1 MTDKLP
7 YEYYKVEKFESIKEM
22 LEMAIKAAGDQT
34 AFKFRKDGKIAEI
47 SYRDFYA
54 DTMALGTALTD
65 LGFGDRHIAMLG
77 ENSYSW
83 IVVYLTVLKSSG
95 VYVPIDKELPFCD
108 IQNIVNDSDS
118 EVVFYT
124 KRYESDLM
132 ENAAKMPQVKYFVG
146 IDREED
152 LGNFLSF
159 EALKAKG
166 AKLYADG
173 DERYASMTSD
183 PNALKM
189 LVYTSGTTG
198 MQKGVMLS
206 EHNLVSSVYYGL
218 QVSTVY
224 RRSLSVLPYN
234 HTYEAVSGLLVS
246 LHKHATICI
255 NESLK
260 MVLKNLQEYKPDYVY
275 LVPAFVEVFYKKIL
289 TNARQNGKE
298 QTLFKM
304 IRISNKLRRA
314 GIDLRK
320 TLFASVHK
328 AFGGNL
334 RKIVCGGS
342 PLRPELGE
350 FFDGIGIS
358 LINGYGITE
367 CSPLV
372 SANHDAFNDWHTVGI
387 PLPCCQIK
395 FENVT
400 PDGDGEICV
409 KGDVVML
416 GYYKQPKLTAE
427 CLRDGWFYTGD
438 YGRMNEH
445 GQLYITGRKK
455 NLIVLTNG
463 KNVFPEEIENYIAAI
478 PYVAEA
484 VVYALKNEHG
494 MEDSLCAEV
503 FLSEEKIAELGIEN
517 PVERI
522 RADIAKATEPLP
534 HYKHIAKVKVRDAE
548 FEKTTT
554 NKIKRN
560 KIVKDER
567 L

>member
-1 MTDKLP
+1 MNKLP
-7 YEYYKVEKFESIKEM
+7 YKLYDVEKFGTIKEM
-22 LEMAIKAAGDQT
+22 MELAVKEAGDT
-34 AFKFRKDGKIAEI
+34 VAFKFRRDGQIQDVT
-47 SYRDFYA
+47 YRQFYA
-54 DTMALGTALTD
+54 DTMALGTALAS
-65 LGFGDRHIAMLG
+65 LGMGDRHIAMVG
-77 ENSYSW
+77 ENSYNW
-83 IVVYLTVLKSSG
+83 IMVYLTVLKSSG
-95 VYVPIDKELPFCD
+95 VYVPIDKELPFAD
-108 IQNIVNDSDS
+108 IMNIVIDGDC

-124 KRYESDLM
+124 KRYEDDFM
-132 ENAAKMPQVKYFVG
+132 QHAAEMPKVRFFIG

-152 LGNFLSF
+152 FGNFLSF
-159 EALKAKG
+159 EILLAKG
-166 AKLYADG
+166 RELYADG
-173 DERYASMTSD
+173 DEAYASMTSD

-224 RRSLSVLPYN
+224 TRSLSVLPYN

-246 LHKHATICI
+246 IHKHVTICI
-255 NESLK
+255 NDSLK
-260 MVLKNLQEYKPDYVY
+260 FVLKNLQEYKPDFIY
-275 LVPAFVEVFYKKIL
+275 LVPAFVEVFYKKIMA
-289 TNARQNGKE
+289 NARQSGKE
-298 QTLFKM
+298 QTLKKM
-304 IRISNKLRRA
+304 IAMSNKLRRV

-372 SANHDAFNDWHTVGI
+372 SANHDMFNDPTTVGI
-387 PLPCCQIK
+387 PLPCCRIK
-395 FENVT
+395 FDNIT

-416 GYYKQPKLTAE
+416 GYYKQPELTAE
-427 CLRDGWFYTGD
+427 VLRDGWFYTGD
-438 YGRMNEH
+438 YGRMNDK
-445 GQLYITGRKK
+445 GQLMITGRKK

-478 PYVAEA
+478 PYVAEV
-484 VVYALKNEHG
+484 VVYALRNEHG
-494 MEDSLCAEV
+494 LEDSLCAEI
-503 FLSEEKIAELGIEN
+503 FLSEEKIKELGIED
-517 PVERI
+517 PAAAIKEDVA
-522 RADIAKATEPLP
+522 RAVEPLP
-534 HYKHIAKVKVRDAE
+534 HYKRIAKIKLRDTE

-554 NKIKRN
+554 NKIRRN
-560 KIVKDER
+560 KIVKD
-567 L
+567 

>member
-1 MTDKLP
+1 MNKLP
-7 YEYYKVEKFESIKEM
+7 YKLYDVEKFGTIKEM
-22 LEMAIKAAGDQT
+22 MELAVKEAGDT
-34 AFKFRKDGKIAEI
+34 VAFKFRQDGQIQDVT
-47 SYRDFYA
+47 YRQFYA
-54 DTMALGTALTD
+54 DTMALGTALAS
-65 LGFGDRHIAMLG
+65 LGMGDRHIAMVG
-77 ENSYSW
+77 ENSYNW
-83 IVVYLTVLKSSG
+83 IMVYLTVLKSSG
-95 VYVPIDKELPFCD
+95 VYVPIDKELPFAD
-108 IQNIVNDSDS
+108 IMNIVIDGDC

-124 KRYESDLM
+124 KRYEDDFM
-132 ENAAKMPQVKYFVG
+132 QHAAEMPKVRFFIG

-152 LGNFLSF
+152 FGNFLSF
-159 EALKAKG
+159 EILLAKG
-166 AKLYADG
+166 RELYADG
-173 DERYASMTSD
+173 DETYASMTSD

-224 RRSLSVLPYN
+224 TRSLSVLPYN

-246 LHKHATICI
+246 IHKHVTICI
-255 NESLK
+255 NDSLK
-260 MVLKNLQEYKPDYVY
+260 FVLKNLQEYKPDFIY
-275 LVPAFVEVFYKKIL
+275 LVPAFVEVFYKKIMA
-289 TNARQNGKE
+289 NARQSGKE
-298 QTLFKM
+298 QTLKKM
-304 IRISNKLRRA
+304 IAMSNKLRRV

-372 SANHDAFNDWHTVGI
+372 SANHDMFNDPTTVGI
-387 PLPCCQIK
+387 PLPCCRIK
-395 FENVT
+395 FDNIT

-416 GYYKQPKLTAE
+416 GYYKQPELTAE
-427 CLRDGWFYTGD
+427 VLRDGWFYTGD
-438 YGRMNEH
+438 YGRMNDK
-445 GQLYITGRKK
+445 GQLMITGRKK

-478 PYVAEA
+478 PYVAEV
-484 VVYALKNEHG
+484 VVYALRNEHG
-494 MEDSLCAEV
+494 LEDSLCAEI
-503 FLSEEKIAELGIEN
+503 FLSEEKIKELGIED
-517 PVERI
+517 PAAAIKEDVA
-522 RADIAKATEPLP
+522 RAVEPLP
-534 HYKHIAKVKVRDAE
+534 HYKRIAKIKLRDTE

-554 NKIKRN
+554 NKIRRN
-560 KIVKDER
+560 KIVKD
-567 L
+567 

>member
-1 MTDKLP
+1 MNKLP
-7 YEYYKVEKFESIKEM
+7 YKLYDVEKFGTIKEM
-22 LEMAIKAAGDQT
+22 MELAVKEAGDT
-34 AFKFRKDGKIAEI
+34 VAFKFRRDGQIQDVT
-47 SYRDFYA
+47 YRQFYA
-54 DTMALGTALTD
+54 DTMALGTALAS
-65 LGFGDRHIAMLG
+65 LGMGDRHIAMVG
-77 ENSYSW
+77 ENSYNW
-83 IVVYLTVLKSSG
+83 IMVYLTVLKSSG
-95 VYVPIDKELPFCD
+95 VYVPIDKELPFAD
-108 IQNIVNDSDS
+108 IMNIVIDGDC

-124 KRYESDLM
+124 KRYEDDFM
-132 ENAAKMPQVKYFVG
+132 QHAAEMPKVRFFIG

-152 LGNFLSF
+152 FGNFLSF
-159 EALKAKG
+159 EILLAKG
-166 AKLYADG
+166 RELYADG
-173 DERYASMTSD
+173 DETYASMTSD

-224 RRSLSVLPYN
+224 TRSLSVLPYN

-246 LHKHATICI
+246 IHKHVTICI
-255 NESLK
+255 NDSLK
-260 MVLKNLQEYKPDYVY
+260 FVLKNLQEYKPDFIY
-275 LVPAFVEVFYKKIL
+275 LVPAFVEVFYKKIMA
-289 TNARQNGKE
+289 NARQSGKE
-298 QTLFKM
+298 QTLKKM
-304 IRISNKLRRA
+304 IAMSNKLRRV

-372 SANHDAFNDWHTVGI
+372 SANHDMFNDPTTVGI
-387 PLPCCQIK
+387 PLPCCRIK
-395 FENVT
+395 FDNIT

-416 GYYKQPKLTAE
+416 GYYKQPELTAE
-427 CLRDGWFYTGD
+427 VLRDGWFYTGD
-438 YGRMNEH
+438 YGKMNDK
-445 GQLYITGRKK
+445 GQLMITGRKK

-478 PYVAEA
+478 PYVAEV
-484 VVYALKNEHG
+484 VVYALRNEHG
-494 MEDSLCAEV
+494 LEDSLCAEI
-503 FLSEEKIAELGIEN
+503 FLSEEKIKELGIED
-517 PVERI
+517 PAAAIKEDVA
-522 RADIAKATEPLP
+522 RAVEPLP
-534 HYKHIAKVKVRDAE
+534 HYKRIAKIKLRDTE

-554 NKIKRN
+554 NKIRRN
-560 KIVKDER
+560 KIVKD
-567 L
+567 

>member
-1 MTDKLP
+1 MPKLP
-7 YEYYKVEKFESIKEM
+7 YKLYEVEKFSTIKEM
-22 LEMAIKAAGDQT
+22 MELAVKEAGDKV
-34 AFKFRKDGKIAEI
+34 AFKFRRDGQII
-47 SYRDFYA
+47 DVTYRQFYA
-54 DTMALGTALTD
+54 DTMALGTALAS
-65 LGFGDRHIAMLG
+65 LGVGDRHIAMVC
-77 ENSYSW
+77 ENSYNW
-83 IVVYLTVLKSSG
+83 ITVYLTVLKSSG
-95 VYVPIDKELPFCD
+95 VYVPIDKELPFSD
-108 IQNIVNDSDS
+108 IMNIVNDGDC

-124 KRYESDLM
+124 KRYEDDFM
-132 ENAAKMPQVKYFVG
+132 QHAAEMPKVRYFIG

-152 LGNFLSF
+152 FGNFLSF
-159 EALKAKG
+159 EILMAKG
-166 AKLYADG
+166 RELYADG
-173 DERYASMTSD
+173 DETYASMTSD

-224 RRSLSVLPYN
+224 TRSLSVLPYN

-246 LHKHATICI
+246 IHKHVTICI
-255 NESLK
+255 NDSLK
-260 MVLKNLQEYKPDYVY
+260 FVLKNLQEYKPDFIY
-275 LVPAFVEVFYKKIL
+275 LVPAFVEVFYKKIMA
-289 TNARQNGKE
+289 NARQNGKE
-298 QTLFKM
+298 ATLKKM
-304 IRISNKLRRA
+304 IAMSNKLRRV
-314 GIDLRK
+314 GIDMRK

-372 SANHDAFNDWHTVGI
+372 SANHDMFNDPTTVGI
-387 PLPCCQIK
+387 PLPCCEIK
-395 FENVT
+395 FDNIT

-416 GYYKQPKLTAE
+416 GYYKQPELTAE
-427 CLRDGWFYTGD
+427 VLRDGWFYTGD
-438 YGRMNEH
+438 YGRMNDK
-445 GQLYITGRKK
+445 GQLMITGRKK

-478 PYVAEA
+478 PYVAEV
-484 VVYALKNEHG
+484 VVYGLHNEHG
-494 MEDSLCAEV
+494 LEDSLCAEI
-503 FLSEEKIAELGIEN
+503 FLSAEKIKELGIED
-517 PVERI
+517 PAAAIKEDVARGRAAPALQAHRQDQAARHRI
-522 RADIAKATEPLP
+522 
-534 HYKHIAKVKVRDAE
+534 
-548 FEKTTT
+548 
-554 NKIKRN
+554 
-560 KIVKDER
+560 
-567 L
+567 

>member
-1 MTDKLP
+1 MNKLP
-7 YEYYKVEKFESIKEM
+7 YKLYDVEKFGTIKEM
-22 LEMAIKAAGDQT
+22 MELAVKEAGDT
-34 AFKFRKDGKIAEI
+34 VAFKFRRDGQIQDVT
-47 SYRDFYA
+47 YRQFYA
-54 DTMALGTALTD
+54 DTMALGTALAS
-65 LGFGDRHIAMLG
+65 LGMGDRHIAMVG
-77 ENSYSW
+77 ENSYNW
-83 IVVYLTVLKSSG
+83 IMVYLTVLKSSG
-95 VYVPIDKELPFCD
+95 VYVPIDKELPFAD
-108 IQNIVNDSDS
+108 IMNIVIDGDC

-124 KRYESDLM
+124 KRYEDDFM
-132 ENAAKMPQVKYFVG
+132 QHAAEMPKVRFFIG

-152 LGNFLSF
+152 FGNFLSF
-159 EALKAKG
+159 EILLAKG
-166 AKLYADG
+166 RELYADG
-173 DERYASMTSD
+173 DETYASMTSD

-224 RRSLSVLPYN
+224 TRSLSVLPYN

-246 LHKHATICI
+246 IHKHVTICI
-255 NESLK
+255 NDSLK
-260 MVLKNLQEYKPDYVY
+260 FVLKNLQEYKPDFIY
-275 LVPAFVEVFYKKIL
+275 LVPAFVEVFYKKIMA
-289 TNARQNGKE
+289 NARQSGKE
-298 QTLFKM
+298 QTLKKM
-304 IRISNKLRRA
+304 IVMSNKLRRV

-372 SANHDAFNDWHTVGI
+372 SANHDMFNDPTTVGI
-387 PLPCCQIK
+387 PLPCCRIK
-395 FENVT
+395 FDNIT

-416 GYYKQPKLTAE
+416 GYYKQPELTAE
-427 CLRDGWFYTGD
+427 VLRDGWFYTGD
-438 YGRMNEH
+438 YGRMNDK
-445 GQLYITGRKK
+445 GQLMITGRKK

-478 PYVAEA
+478 PYVAEV
-484 VVYALKNEHG
+484 VVYALRNEHG
-494 MEDSLCAEV
+494 LEDSLCAEI
-503 FLSEEKIAELGIEN
+503 FLSEEKIKELGIED
-517 PVERI
+517 PAAAIKEDVA
-522 RADIAKATEPLP
+522 RAVEPLP
-534 HYKHIAKVKVRDAE
+534 HYKRIAKIKLRDTE

-554 NKIKRN
+554 NKIRRN
-560 KIVKDER
+560 KIVKD
-567 L
+567 

>member
-1 MTDKLP
+1 MSPCTNT
-7 YEYYKVEKFESIKEM
+7 
-22 LEMAIKAAGDQT
+22 Q
-34 AFKFRKDGKIAEI
+34 
-47 SYRDFYA
+47 
-54 DTMALGTALTD
+54 
-65 LGFGDRHIAMLG
+65 
-77 ENSYSW
+77 
-83 IVVYLTVLKSSG
+83 
-95 VYVPIDKELPFCD
+95 
-108 IQNIVNDSDS
+108 
-118 EVVFYT
+118 
-124 KRYESDLM
+124 
-132 ENAAKMPQVKYFVG
+132 
-146 IDREED
+146 
-152 LGNFLSF
+152 
-159 EALKAKG
+159 
-166 AKLYADG
+166 
-173 DERYASMTSD
+173 
-183 PNALKM
+183 
-189 LVYTSGTTG
+189 
-198 MQKGVMLS
+198 
-206 EHNLVSSVYYGL
+206 
-218 QVSTVY
+218 
-224 RRSLSVLPYN
+224 
-234 HTYEAVSGLLVS
+234 
-246 LHKHATICI
+246 TICI

-478 PYVAEA
+478 PTSP
-484 VVYALKNEHG
+484 K
-494 MEDSLCAEV
+494 
-503 FLSEEKIAELGIEN
+503 LSST
-517 PVERI
+517 R
-522 RADIAKATEPLP
+522 
-534 HYKHIAKVKVRDAE
+534 
-548 FEKTTT
+548 
-554 NKIKRN
+554 
-560 KIVKDER
+560 
-567 L
+567 

>member
-1 MTDKLP
+1 MNKLP
-7 YEYYKVEKFESIKEM
+7 YKLYDVEKFGTIKEM
-22 LEMAIKAAGDQT
+22 MELAVKEAGDT
-34 AFKFRKDGKIAEI
+34 VAFKFRRDGQIQDVT
-47 SYRDFYA
+47 YRQFYA
-54 DTMALGTALTD
+54 DTMALGTALAS
-65 LGFGDRHIAMLG
+65 LGMGDRHIAMVG
-77 ENSYSW
+77 ENSYNW
-83 IVVYLTVLKSSG
+83 IMVYLTVLKSSG
-95 VYVPIDKELPFCD
+95 VYVPIDKELPFAD
-108 IQNIVNDSDS
+108 IMNIVNDGDC

-124 KRYESDLM
+124 KRYEDDFM
-132 ENAAKMPQVKYFVG
+132 QHAAEMPKVRFFIG

-152 LGNFLSF
+152 FGNFLSF
-159 EALKAKG
+159 EILLAKG
-166 AKLYADG
+166 RELYADG
-173 DERYASMTSD
+173 DETYASMTSD

-224 RRSLSVLPYN
+224 TRSLSVLPYN

-246 LHKHATICI
+246 IHKHVTICI
-255 NESLK
+255 NDSLK
-260 MVLKNLQEYKPDYVY
+260 FVLKNLQEYKPDFIY
-275 LVPAFVEVFYKKIL
+275 LVPAFVEVFYKKIMA
-289 TNARQNGKE
+289 NARQSGKE
-298 QTLFKM
+298 QTLKKM
-304 IRISNKLRRA
+304 IAMSNKLRRV

-372 SANHDAFNDWHTVGI
+372 SANHDMFNDPTTVGI
-387 PLPCCQIK
+387 PLPCCRIK
-395 FENVT
+395 FDNIT

-416 GYYKQPKLTAE
+416 GYYKQPELTAE
-427 CLRDGWFYTGD
+427 VLRDGWFYTGD
-438 YGRMNEH
+438 YGKMNDK
-445 GQLYITGRKK
+445 GQLMITGRKK

-478 PYVAEA
+478 PYVAEV
-484 VVYALKNEHG
+484 VVYALRNEHG
-494 MEDSLCAEV
+494 LEDSLCAEI
-503 FLSEEKIAELGIEN
+503 FLSEEKIKELGIED
-517 PVERI
+517 PAAAIKEDVA
-522 RADIAKATEPLP
+522 RAVEPLP
-534 HYKHIAKVKVRDAE
+534 HYKRIAKIKLRDTE

-554 NKIKRN
+554 NKIRRN
-560 KIVKDER
+560 KIVKD
-567 L
+567 

>member
-1 MTDKLP
+1 MNKLP
-7 YEYYKVEKFESIKEM
+7 YKLYDVEKFGTIKEM
-22 LEMAIKAAGDQT
+22 MELAVKEAGDT
-34 AFKFRKDGKIAEI
+34 VAFKFRRDGQIQDVT
-47 SYRDFYA
+47 YRQFYA
-54 DTMALGTALTD
+54 DTMALGTALAS
-65 LGFGDRHIAMLG
+65 LGMGDRHIAMVG
-77 ENSYSW
+77 ENSYNW
-83 IVVYLTVLKSSG
+83 IMVYLTVLKSSG
-95 VYVPIDKELPFCD
+95 VYVPIDKELPFAD
-108 IQNIVNDSDS
+108 IMNIVIDGDC

-124 KRYESDLM
+124 KRYEDDFM
-132 ENAAKMPQVKYFVG
+132 QHAAEMPKVRFFIG

-152 LGNFLSF
+152 FGNFLSF
-159 EALKAKG
+159 EILLAKG
-166 AKLYADG
+166 RELYADG
-173 DERYASMTSD
+173 DETYASMTSD

-224 RRSLSVLPYN
+224 TRSLSVLPYN

-246 LHKHATICI
+246 IHKHVTICI
-255 NESLK
+255 NDSLK
-260 MVLKNLQEYKPDYVY
+260 FVLKNLQEYKPDFIY
-275 LVPAFVEVFYKKIL
+275 LVPAFVEVFYKKIMA
-289 TNARQNGKE
+289 NARQSGKE
-298 QTLFKM
+298 QTLKKM
-304 IRISNKLRRA
+304 IAMSNKLRRV

-372 SANHDAFNDWHTVGI
+372 SANHDMFNDPTTVGI
-387 PLPCCQIK
+387 PLPCCEIK
-395 FENVT
+395 FDNIT

-416 GYYKQPKLTAE
+416 GYYKQPELTAE
-427 CLRDGWFYTGD
+427 VLRDGWFYTGD
-438 YGRMNEH
+438 YGRMNDK
-445 GQLYITGRKK
+445 GQLMITGRKK

-478 PYVAEA
+478 PYVAEV
-484 VVYALKNEHG
+484 VVYGLHNEHG
-494 MEDSLCAEV
+494 LEDSLCAEI
-503 FLSEEKIAELGIEN
+503 FLSAEKIKELGIED
-517 PVERI
+517 PAAAIKEDVA
-522 RADIAKATEPLP
+522 RAVEPLP
-534 HYKHIAKVKVRDAE
+534 HYKRIAKIKLRDTE

-554 NKIKRN
+554 NKIRRN
-560 KIVKDER
+560 KIVKD
-567 L
+567 

>member
-1 MTDKLP
+1 MPKLP
-7 YEYYKVEKFESIKEM
+7 YKLYEVEKFSTIKEM
-22 LEMAIKAAGDQT
+22 MELAVKEAGDKV
-34 AFKFRKDGKIAEI
+34 AFKFRRDGQII
-47 SYRDFYA
+47 DVTYRQFYA
-54 DTMALGTALTD
+54 DTMALGTALAS
-65 LGFGDRHIAMLG
+65 LGVGDRHIAMVG
-77 ENSYSW
+77 ENSYNW
-83 IVVYLTVLKSSG
+83 ITVYLTVLKSSG
-95 VYVPIDKELPFCD
+95 VYVPIDKELPFSD
-108 IQNIVNDSDS
+108 IMNIVNDGDC

-124 KRYESDLM
+124 KRYEDDFM
-132 ENAAKMPQVKYFVG
+132 QHAAEMPKVRYFIG

-152 LGNFLSF
+152 FGNFLSF
-159 EALKAKG
+159 EILMAKG
-166 AKLYADG
+166 RELYADG
-173 DERYASMTSD
+173 DETYASMTSD

-189 LVYTSGTTG
+189 QVYTSGTTG

-224 RRSLSVLPYN
+224 TRSLSVLPYN

-246 LHKHATICI
+246 IHKHVTICI
-255 NESLK
+255 NDSLK
-260 MVLKNLQEYKPDYVY
+260 FVLKNLQEYKPDFIY
-275 LVPAFVEVFYKKIL
+275 LVPAFVEVFYKKIMA
-289 TNARQNGKE
+289 NARQNGKE
-298 QTLFKM
+298 ATLKKM
-304 IRISNKLRRA
+304 IAMNNKLRRV
-314 GIDLRK
+314 GIDMRK

-372 SANHDAFNDWHTVGI
+372 SANHDMFNDPTTVGI
-387 PLPCCQIK
+387 PLPCCEIK
-395 FENVT
+395 FDNIT

-416 GYYKQPKLTAE
+416 GYYKQPELTAE
-427 CLRDGWFYTGD
+427 VLRDGWFYTGD
-438 YGRMNEH
+438 YGRMNDK
-445 GQLYITGRKK
+445 GQLMITGRKK

-478 PYVAEA
+478 PYVAEV
-484 VVYALKNEHG
+484 VVYGLHNEHG
-494 MEDSLCAEV
+494 LEDSLCAEI
-503 FLSEEKIAELGIEN
+503 FLSAEKIKELGIED
-517 PVERI
+517 PAAAIKEDVA
-522 RADIAKATEPLP
+522 RAVEPLP
-534 HYKHIAKVKVRDAE
+534 HYKRIAKIKLRDTE

-554 NKIKRN
+554 NKIRRN
-560 KIVKDER
+560 KIVKD
-567 L
+567 

>member
-1 MTDKLP
+1 MNKLP
-7 YEYYKVEKFESIKEM
+7 YKLYDVEKFGTITEMMELAVKE
-22 LEMAIKAAGDQT
+22 AGDT
-34 AFKFRKDGKIAEI
+34 VAFKFRRDGQIQDVT
-47 SYRDFYA
+47 YRQFYA
-54 DTMALGTALTD
+54 DTMALGTALAS
-65 LGFGDRHIAMLG
+65 LGMGDRHIAMVG
-77 ENSYSW
+77 ENSYNW
-83 IVVYLTVLKSSG
+83 IMVYLTVLKSSG
-95 VYVPIDKELPFCD
+95 VYVPIDKELPFAD
-108 IQNIVNDSDS
+108 IMNIVIDGDC

-124 KRYESDLM
+124 KRYEDDFM
-132 ENAAKMPQVKYFVG
+132 QHAAEMPKVRFFIG

-152 LGNFLSF
+152 FGNFLSF
-159 EALKAKG
+159 EILLAKG
-166 AKLYADG
+166 RELYADG
-173 DERYASMTSD
+173 DETYASMTSD

-224 RRSLSVLPYN
+224 TRSLSVLPYN

-246 LHKHATICI
+246 IHKHVTICI
-255 NESLK
+255 NDSLK
-260 MVLKNLQEYKPDYVY
+260 FVLKNLQEYKPDFIY
-275 LVPAFVEVFYKKIL
+275 LVPAFVEVFYKKIMA
-289 TNARQNGKE
+289 NARQSGKE
-298 QTLFKM
+298 QTLKKM
-304 IRISNKLRRA
+304 IAMSNKLRRV

-372 SANHDAFNDWHTVGI
+372 SANHDMFNDPTTVGI
-387 PLPCCQIK
+387 PLPCCRIK
-395 FENVT
+395 FDNIT

-416 GYYKQPKLTAE
+416 GYYKQPELTAE
-427 CLRDGWFYTGD
+427 VLRDGWFYTGD
-438 YGRMNEH
+438 YGRMNDK
-445 GQLYITGRKK
+445 GQLMITGRKK

-478 PYVAEA
+478 PYVAEV
-484 VVYALKNEHG
+484 VVYALRNEHG
-494 MEDSLCAEV
+494 LEDSLCAEI
-503 FLSEEKIAELGIEN
+503 FLSEEKIKELGIED
-517 PVERI
+517 PAAAIKEDVA
-522 RADIAKATEPLP
+522 RAVEPLP
-534 HYKHIAKVKVRDAE
+534 HYKRIAKIKLRDTE

-554 NKIKRN
+554 NKIRRN
-560 KIVKDER
+560 KIVKD
-567 L
+567 

>member
-1 MTDKLP
+1 MNKLP
-7 YEYYKVEKFESIKEM
+7 YKLYDVEKFGTIKEM
-22 LEMAIKAAGDQT
+22 MELAVKEAGDT
-34 AFKFRKDGKIAEI
+34 VAFKFRRDGQIQDVT
-47 SYRDFYA
+47 YRQFYA
-54 DTMALGTALTD
+54 DTMALGTALAS
-65 LGFGDRHIAMLG
+65 LGMGDRHIAMVG
-77 ENSYSW
+77 ENSYNW
-83 IVVYLTVLKSSG
+83 IMVYLTVLKSSG
-95 VYVPIDKELPFCD
+95 VYVPIDKELPFAD
-108 IQNIVNDSDS
+108 IMNIVIDGDC

-124 KRYESDLM
+124 KRYEDDFM
-132 ENAAKMPQVKYFVG
+132 QHAAEMPKVRFFIG

-152 LGNFLSF
+152 FGNFLSF
-159 EALKAKG
+159 EILLAKG
-166 AKLYADG
+166 RELYADG
-173 DERYASMTSD
+173 DETYASMTSD

-224 RRSLSVLPYN
+224 TRSLSVLPYN

-246 LHKHATICI
+246 IHKHVTICI
-255 NESLK
+255 NDSLK
-260 MVLKNLQEYKPDYVY
+260 FVLKNLQEYKPDFIY
-275 LVPAFVEVFYKKIL
+275 LVPAFVEVFYKKIMA
-289 TNARQNGKE
+289 NARQSGKE
-298 QTLFKM
+298 QTLKKM
-304 IRISNKLRRA
+304 IAMSNKLRRV

-372 SANHDAFNDWHTVGI
+372 SANHDMFNDSTTVGI
-387 PLPCCQIK
+387 PLPCCRIK
-395 FENVT
+395 FDNIT

-416 GYYKQPKLTAE
+416 GYYKQPELTAE
-427 CLRDGWFYTGD
+427 VLRDGWFYTGD
-438 YGRMNEH
+438 YGKMNDK
-445 GQLYITGRKK
+445 GQLMITGRKK

-478 PYVAEA
+478 PYVAEV
-484 VVYALKNEHG
+484 VVYALRNEHG
-494 MEDSLCAEV
+494 LEDSLCAEI
-503 FLSEEKIAELGIEN
+503 FLSEEKIKELGIED
-517 PVERI
+517 PAAAIKEDVA
-522 RADIAKATEPLP
+522 RAVEPLP
-534 HYKHIAKVKVRDAE
+534 HYKRIAKIKLRDTE

-554 NKIKRN
+554 NKIRRN
-560 KIVKDER
+560 KIVKD
-567 L
+567 